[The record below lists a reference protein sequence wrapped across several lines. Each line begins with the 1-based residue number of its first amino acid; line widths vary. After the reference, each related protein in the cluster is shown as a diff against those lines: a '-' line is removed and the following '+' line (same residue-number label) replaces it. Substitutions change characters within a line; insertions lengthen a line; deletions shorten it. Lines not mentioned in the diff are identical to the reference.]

1 ALPNVGSARYQAVF
15 LSNGQTYFGRFIDR
29 IGPYV
34 KIEKAYYIQTN
45 QTDDPS
51 TPPESRLIKRGNELH
66 QPLPYVLIPRTAI
79 LYFDDARKTTTDL
92 SVGLLKR
99 GTELHAPADGMRIR
113 RDKVLAIERVGLDSP
128 VARAI
133 EAQRAI
139 DRGTAK

>member
-1 ALPNVGSARYQAVF
+1 VTRRWTVARWLAVILLAVALGASVDPTALPFSGTEKLYAVF
-15 LSNGQTYFGRFIDR
+15 LLDGQAYFGHLEDV
-29 IGPYV
+29 PWSDSV
-34 KIEKAYYIQTN
+34 DL
-45 QTDDPS
+45 TDV
-51 TPPESRLIKRGNELH
+51 
-66 QPLPYVLIPRTAI
+66 Y
-79 LYFDDARKTTTDL
+79 YFDDARKTTTDL

>member
-1 ALPNVGSARYQAVF
+1 MRWSVARWLTVVVLAIALGATVDPAAVPFSGTEKLYAVF
-15 LSNGQTYFGRFIDR
+15 LLDGQAYFGHLEDV
-29 IGPYV
+29 PWSDSV
-34 KIEKAYYIQTN
+34 EL
-45 QTDDPS
+45 TDV
-51 TPPESRLIKRGNELH
+51 
-66 QPLPYVLIPRTAI
+66 Y
-79 LYFDDARKTTTDL
+79 YFDDARKTTTDL